1 MTRPDRVLL
10 GLPLALTAGGLVLVY
25 SASSI
30 LGLTQHDDDFYFVAR
45 QAFRAVLGVAALL
58 WLSRLDY
65 HRLGRL
71 SAPLFL
77 ITLGVLAVTALL
89 GAGDEVRGARRWVRF
104 LGFGFQPGEL
114 ARLFTIVFLSWFL
127 AARGEAMR
135 SLARGYLPS
144 LAVLGVSCALVALQP
159 NLSSAAV
166 LFASGWLLLAFGGT
180 RLSHL
185 LGTVGLGVAG
195 FLAMIARFDYQRE
208 RLVHHVQFLL
218 TGRLDALGSGWQ
230 LDQSL
235 IALGSGGLFGRG
247 FGRGLQKFLF
257 LPDPHTDFILSIAG
271 EEGGLLVTS
280 AILFAYVL
288 LLWRG
293 TRTALRAPDAFGSLL
308 AAGITTQ
315 IGLYAFVNM
324 GVATGLLPT
333 TGLPLPFLSFGGSA
347 LVVNLAA
354 VGVLA
359 NISRQAEEGRASR
372 AAARAAAGVIPLR
385 RAVARP
391 AWEGL
396 R

>member
-1 MTRPDRVLL
+1 MNRPDRLL
-10 GLPLALTAGGLVLVY
+10 VWLPLALTAAGLVLVY

-30 LGLTQHDDDFYFVAR
+30 LGLTQHGDDFYYVVR
-45 QAFRAVLGVAALL
+45 QAMRAVLGVAAMV
-58 WLSRLDY
+58 WLARVDY
-65 HRLGRL
+65 RRLGRISVL
-71 SAPLFL
+71 LFVA
-77 ITLGVLAVTALL
+77 TLGLLALMAVL
-89 GAGDEVRGARRWVRF
+89 GGGDEVRGARRWIRF

-114 ARLFTIVFLSWFL
+114 ARLFTILFL
-127 AARGEAMR
+127 AWFVARRGDEVR
-135 SLARGYLPS
+135 SLWRGYLPS
-144 LAVLGVSCALVALQP
+144 LAVLGLACTLVALQP

-166 LFASGWLLLAFGGT
+166 LFLAGWTVLAFAGT
-180 RLSHL
+180 RWTHL
-185 LGTVGLGVAG
+185 AGTAALGGVG
-195 FLAMIARFDYQRE
+195 FLAMIQHFDYQRE
-208 RLVHHVQFLL
+208 RLVHHLQFLF
-218 TGRLDALGSGWQ
+218 TGKLDTLGSGWQ

-257 LPDPHTDFILSIAG
+257 LPDPHTDFILAIAG
-271 EEGGLLVTS
+271 EEGGLLVTA

-293 TRTALRAPDAFGSLL
+293 YRTALRATDAFGSLL

-354 VGVLA
+354 MGILL
-359 NISRQAEEGRASR
+359 NISRQTEEARP
-372 AAARAAAGVIPLR
+372 ARAASVAPLR
-385 RAVARP
+385 RAARQP